1 MKAVHLYSG
10 GLDSM
15 LAACL
20 IKQQGIEVIAVHFIS
35 PFFGNVEKAGD
46 TARRL
51 GLEFLPVQLGPDY
64 LEMLKKPVY
73 GYGKNFNPC
82 IDCHAFM
89 FRQASN
95 VMKEKEASFLI
106 SGEVLGQRPMSQN
119 KNAIQSV
126 DKLSGCKGLILR
138 PLSAQLLPETI
149 PAREGW
155 VDVDKLAAISGR
167 SRKPQM
173 EMAQSLGISDYPSPG
188 GGCSLTQENYGKRLR
203 QYLNLKPESSLNE
216 LAILSYGR
224 HFMLDEHTLL
234 VVGRNQAENNQI
246 NGLASPGD
254 ILVKT
259 QERPGPL
266 GLMRGP
272 SVNEDEARRLAAAIV
287 ATYSD
292 TKDLVMARVRMIDG
306 DMTDYLEVE
315 PLDRALLPPGL

>member
-20 IKQQGIEVIAVHFIS
+20 LKQQNIDVIAVHFLS
-35 PFFGNVEKAGD
+35 PFFGNTEKA
-46 TARRL
+46 AASAQRL
-51 GLEFLPVQLGPDY
+51 GLELVAVKLGEDY
-64 LEMLKKPVY
+64 LQMLKSPVY

-89 FRQASN
+89 FRQAGQI
-95 VMKEKEASFLI
+95 MEEQGASFLS

-126 DKLSGCKGLILR
+126 DKLSGYRGLILR
-138 PLSAQLLPETI
+138 PLSARLLPETV

-155 VDVDKLAAISGR
+155 VDMQKLGAISGR

-173 EMAQSLGISDYPSPG
+173 EMAADLGIDDYPSPA

-203 QYLNLKPESSLNE
+203 QYLGFKPDSTLNE
-216 LAILSYGR
+216 LCILGYGR
-224 HFMLDEHTLL
+224 HFMLDEQTLL
-234 VVGRNQAENNQI
+234 VVGRNQSENKNLNSLTAE
-246 NGLASPGD
+246 GD
-254 ILVKT
+254 ILIKT

-266 GLMRGP
+266 GLLRCGAAARA
-272 SVNEDEARRLAAAIV
+272 DTRRLAAAIV
-287 ATYSD
+287 AAYSD
-292 TKDLVMARVRMIDG
+292 TKDLAVARVRLERG
-306 DMTDYLEVE
+306 LTVEYLEVA